1 MAAQA
6 NPVNKTAQDSEN
18 ELVLTRVFNAPARV
32 VYEAWTKPQHI
43 KRWFGPVGYPV
54 ATANMDFRV
63 GGKWRFIMTGP
74 DGKEGPPFGGEYL
87 EIVPN
92 RKIVLTDAFEAPG
105 ADVLTFTVTFD
116 EKDGKTTQTL
126 RVTYPS
132 PEVFKRYREMG
143 MAEGLNSG
151 LDQLADVVKT
161 MQEPESQRE
170 LAIHRVFDAP
180 ARLVYEAWTKPE
192 HIKKWFGPVGY
203 PVTMAEMDFR
213 VGGKWRF
220 AMTGPSGVQNTP
232 FGGQYLEI
240 VPNRKIAFT
249 NAFEKPEPGITH
261 GTMVM
266 TVTFDEKDGKTNMT
280 WHTLFESIA
289 QCKDHVGHGMEAGT
303 NSGLDQLA
311 DLLKTMR

>member
-1 MAAQA
+1 
-6 NPVNKTAQDSEN
+6 VTAQSKPTTELAADR
-18 ELVLTRVFNAPARV
+18 ELVLTRVFNAPARI

-54 ATANMDFRV
+54 TTAAMDFRV

-92 RKIVLTDAFEAPG
+92 RKIVLTDAFEAPN
-105 ADVLTFTVTFD
+105 ADVLTFAVTFE

-132 PEVFKRYREMG
+132 SEVFKKYSEMG
-143 MAEGLNSG
+143 MPDGLNSG
-151 LDQLADVVKT
+151 LDQLADVVNS
-161 MQEPESQRE
+161 MQVPESERE
-170 LAIHRVFDAP
+170 LAITRVFNAP
-180 ARLVYEAWTKPE
+180 ARLVFDAWSKSE
-192 HIKKWFGPVGY
+192 HIKRWFGPVGY
-203 PVTMAEMDFR
+203 PVTLAEMDFR

-220 AMTGPSGVQNTP
+220 AMTGPSGIQNTP

-240 VPNRKIAFT
+240 LPNRKIVFT

-261 GTMVM
+261 GTMVI
-266 TVTFDEKDGKTNMT
+266 TVTFDESDGKTT
-280 WHTLFESIA
+280 QVWHTLFESIA
-289 QCKDHVGHGMEAGT
+289 QYKDHVGHGMEIGVA
-303 NSGLDQLA
+303 SGLDQLA
-311 DLLKTMR
+311 DLLKTIR